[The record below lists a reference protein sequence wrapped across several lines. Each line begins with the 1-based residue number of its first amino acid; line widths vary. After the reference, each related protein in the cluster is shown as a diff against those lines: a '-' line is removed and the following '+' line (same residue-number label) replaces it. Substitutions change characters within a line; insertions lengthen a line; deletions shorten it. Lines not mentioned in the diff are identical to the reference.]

1 MIALRCPCNIGSHQ
15 TDHEEWSSHKIALHN
30 PTTKRMC
37 DVHKLHITQS
47 VTMIDENS
55 ALRPNMQ
62 QHNNNEGWKPVSPS
76 HLSRPCGAR
85 WGTLGLQAIAMRAQ
99 LRYQYQR
106 YFMGGEGAW
115 EHVNTCLTHSSN
127 WTRAHN
133 HVMTTLESICMQ
145 AACQSWEILIFNWK
159 FRILLCCPDSCGG
172 TVAVARK
179 RTISGVRAVS
189 LASRWRRHVHTSSQA
204 MPCRAILGKS
214 TTRFVSAR
222 LSSPMPQASPPAPAC
237 VRAPRGLAT
246 HGREHFVLSI
256 LRQPC
261 YAFCWQRW
269 ACRRGPSYRSP
280 NSIG

>member
-1 MIALRCPCNIGSHQ
+1 MIQCLEHVLLNSKTMLDLFPFLPLTLSLLCVFSRMRKTVTLMIALRCPCNIGSHQ

-30 PTTKRMC
+30 PTTKHMC
-37 DVHKLHITQS
+37 DVHNLYITQS

-133 HVMTTLESICMQ
+133 HVMTTLESVC
-145 AACQSWEILIFNWK
+145 N
-159 FRILLCCPDSCGG
+159 
-172 TVAVARK
+172 
-179 RTISGVRAVS
+179 
-189 LASRWRRHVHTSSQA
+189 ASSV
-204 MPCRAILGKS
+204 PILGDPD
-214 TTRFVSAR
+214 
-222 LSSPMPQASPPAPAC
+222 L
-237 VRAPRGLAT
+237 
-246 HGREHFVLSI
+246 
-256 LRQPC
+256 
-261 YAFCWQRW
+261 
-269 ACRRGPSYRSP
+269 
-280 NSIG
+280 